1 MGDGDWTKI
10 IIFVVVLFL
19 FIWLVNS
26 ANKKPTVPSN
36 NNMNN
41 SNTNATLNNLF
52 DNDNINMDQV
62 NKKINNMKYKT
73 RDSLLSA
80 INNA

>member
-10 IIFVVVLFL
+10 IIFVIVLFL
-19 FIWLVNS
+19 IIWLVNS
-26 ANKKPTVPSN
+26 ANKKPAVPSN
-36 NNMNN
+36 NTMNN
-41 SNTNATLNNLF
+41 SNATLNNLF
-52 DNDNINMDQV
+52 DSNNINMDQV
-62 NKKINNMKYKT
+62 NKNINNMKYKT